1 MEYLKNKKMKRT
13 KKMKLK
19 AYSLTEV
26 LIVLCIIG
34 IIIYLAVPDQ
44 TSTIGR
50 ARAIEAQNMLN
61 MVHGLQK
68 SHYYRYAK
76 YSADFE
82 EIGFEQST
90 TTDQGGLAVYKI
102 SIIEA
107 SQNSF
112 KAQAVS
118 IQDLD
123 GDGAFNTWE
132 IDQDRILKEV
142 VKD

>member
-1 MEYLKNKKMKRT
+1 MKRT
-13 KKMKLK
+13 KKTQLK

-44 TSTIGR
+44 TSTISK

-61 MVHGLQK
+61 MVYGLEK
-68 SHYYRYAK
+68 SYFFRNAK
-76 YSADFE
+76 YSSDFD

-102 SIIEA
+102 SITEA
-107 SQNSF
+107 SSNTF

-123 GDGAFNTWE
+123 GDGSYNTWE
-132 IDQDRILKEV
+132 INQDRILKEII
-142 VKD
+142 KD

>member
-1 MEYLKNKKMKRT
+1 MKRIKST
-13 KKMKLK
+13 KLK

-44 TSTIGR
+44 TSTIGK

-61 MVHGLQK
+61 MVHGLEK
-68 SHYYRYAK
+68 SHFYRYAK
-76 YSADFE
+76 YSANFE
-82 EIGFEQST
+82 EIGFEQSK

-102 SIIEA
+102 SIVEA
-107 SQNSF
+107 TQNSF
-112 KAQAVS
+112 KAQAIS

-123 GDGAFNTWE
+123 GDGQYNTWE
-132 IDQDRILKEV
+132 INQDRVLVEV
-142 VKD
+142 IKD